1 MLYDSGMSY
10 KRKSLFFK
18 YGNQLLRSPILFVDV
33 GARGNLSQP
42 FADIRKRMP
51 ELLKIIAFEPD
62 NTAAQTVSSN
72 LHGELVVNKAVWS
85 HKEDLTLFI
94 TRDQSASSLFRPSQK
109 AARDFQSKHMEPRFV
124 TQTKKISGIA
134 LDEVMKDLTDVGGSF
149 LKCDTQASEF
159 EVVAGARNYLK
170 TKCIGLTMECWTQP
184 VYEGSRTVDEV
195 ITLVRELD
203 FEVFDIQVSA
213 AWNRRI
219 DQNSLVRKKQ
229 VVGLD
234 FLAFKKLE
242 SFYAQ
247 SPSNEEIMRFVLLA
261 DLWGYA
267 DYALQILN
275 HESCSISPEFRDD
288 VIKKLLKVRRSR
300 NFENKKFVFHRDLV
314 RLMFKFCPRFPLIH

>member
-1 MLYDSGMSY
+1 MAY
-10 KRKSLFFK
+10 KQKSLFFK
-18 YGNQLLRSPILFVDV
+18 YGNQLLNSPLLFVDI

-42 FADIRKRMP
+42 FADIRKKMP
-51 ELLKIIAFEPD
+51 ELLKVIAFEPD
-62 NTAAQTVSSN
+62 NTAAQAITTN
-72 LHGELVVNKAVWS
+72 LSGEIVVNKAVWS

-94 TRDQSASSLFRPSQK
+94 TRDQGSSSVFRPNQK
-109 AARDFQSKHMEPRFV
+109 ATRDFQSKHMEPRFV
-124 TQTKKISGIA
+124 TSTNVISGVA

-149 LKCDTQASEF
+149 LKCDTQGSEY
-159 EVVAGARNYLK
+159 EVVSGAKNYLK
-170 TKCIGLTMECWTQP
+170 TKCIGMTMECWTQP

-203 FEVFDIQVSA
+203 FEIFDVQVSA

-219 DQNSLVRKKQ
+219 NQNSLVRKKQ

-234 FLAFKKLE
+234 FLAFKSLA

-267 DYALQILN
+267 DYALQIVN
-275 HESCSISPEFRDD
+275 HESCSISIDFRDD
-288 VIKKLLKVRRSR
+288 IIKKLLKVRKSR
-300 NFENKKFVFHRDLV
+300 NFENKNFLFHRDLV
-314 RLMFKFCPRFPLIH
+314 RSKFNLCPRFPLIH